1 MTTRPKSNS
10 KYGTFLVVLFIV
22 ILILLAF
29 RSCGS
34 DSITDDGAASI
45 DLPEKVGEFTTTDLY
60 GNEVTEAIFSEKEV
74 TLVNVWGTYC
84 LPCIAEMPD
93 LREIDESLSG
103 DAQIVGIVCDASN
116 MKCEEYED
124 ALKIAGESDTK
135 FVNLL
140 YNKSMTFMDSI
151 SAIPTS
157 FLVDSDGNII
167 GGPIISRQTEAYK
180 KALADYMTE

>member
-1 MTTRPKSNS
+1 MTAKPKAKS
-10 KYGTFLVVLFIV
+10 KYGTFLVILFVV
-22 ILILLAF
+22 ILLLLAF

-34 DSITDDGAASI
+34 DTMNDDGAASI
-45 DLPEKVGEFTTTDLY
+45 DLPDNVGEFTTTDLY

-84 LPCIAEMPD
+84 LPCIAEIPD
-93 LREIDESLSG
+93 LREIDESLSD
-103 DAQIVGIVCDASN
+103 DAQIIGIVCDASN

-124 ALKIAGESDTK
+124 ALKIVGEGDTK
-135 FVNLL
+135 YVNLL

-157 FLVDSDGNII
+157 FLVDSEGNII
-167 GGPIISRQTEAYK
+167 GEPIIGRQAEAYK
-180 KALADYMTE
+180 EALADYMK